1 MGASNRSFQIVNID
15 TARVVYAGF
24 SGVMQRPR
32 QSDDPIYSFRVLAA
46 VRKFLEENGIDTNFF
61 DNSQY
66 IRNTKAGMLYA
77 FRAEMNSDVRDTER
91 LAVTVDMIMGYNAY
105 TRSHLR

>member
-1 MGASNRSFQIVNID
+1 MLAFLASCRDPDRAVIPS
-15 TARVVYAGF
+15 TAFVY
-24 SGVMQRPR
+24 
-32 QSDDPIYSFRVLAA
+32 LAA

-61 DNSQY
+61 DNFQY